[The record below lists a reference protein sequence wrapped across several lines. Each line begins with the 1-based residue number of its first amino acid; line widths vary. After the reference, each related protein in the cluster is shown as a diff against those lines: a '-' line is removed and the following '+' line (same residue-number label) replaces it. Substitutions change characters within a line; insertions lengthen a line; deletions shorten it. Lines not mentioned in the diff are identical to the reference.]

1 MSAASAG
8 TVTPTEVRM
17 TAANETTAS
26 KIGRRSAMIDHLEEL
41 MLRIDPDRRRVA
53 GLVAETMKN
62 VVDPLWS
69 RIDDD
74 IDRPRR
80 IAADRR
86 AVADRVGELLH
97 RPIERA
103 VPRHRH
109 HPLEL
114 ARNKRRLRRDG
125 RGRLHRAD
133 PGELACRLVPALL

>member
-1 MSAASAG
+1 
-8 TVTPTEVRM
+8 
-17 TAANETTAS
+17 
-26 KIGRRSAMIDHLEEL
+26 
-41 MLRIDPDRRRVA
+41 MLCIDPDRRGVA

-80 IAADRR
+80 IAAEGG
-86 AVADRVGELLH
+86 ALADGVGELPH
-97 RPIERA
+97 RPIEPP

-114 ARNKRRLRRDG
+114 A
-125 RGRLHRAD
+125 
-133 PGELACRLVPALL
+133 